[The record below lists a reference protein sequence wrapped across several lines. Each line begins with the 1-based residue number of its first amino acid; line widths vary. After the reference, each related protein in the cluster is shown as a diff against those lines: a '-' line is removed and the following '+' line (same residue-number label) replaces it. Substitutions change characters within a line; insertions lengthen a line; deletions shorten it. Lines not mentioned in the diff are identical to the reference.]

1 MASPSG
7 LSEQCTCSICLDVFT
22 DPVTTS
28 CGHNFCM
35 ACIRSHRDRS
45 TSSMCPLCGKALDS
59 KQDFN
64 INRTIRDI
72 AEDIKRKRIQKK
84 PEVSCDSCPKK
95 KMRIAVK
102 SCLHCGTSFC
112 KTHLEPHETAGKL
125 MKHKLINP
133 VKNLDE
139 YICKNHERPLE
150 LYCRDDQTAICQFCT
165 ESDHKNHNTV
175 SLEEES
181 LKLLMNKKIAVQQKI
196 QDKLRK
202 IKEIQH
208 SSRFNKQAKEREI
221 EENIK
226 FFKDIFEKN
235 NAELLE
241 LTEEKHKETERRGEE
256 LIRELEEEIK
266 ELKRRQTELEQLSN
280 PMDFTQI
287 IDLLLH
293 NAIYTKRSSNIS
305 ISAHEHGRI
314 LRKAILR
321 LQSVLD
327 EKMRETV
334 GRELRSIQRYAVD
347 VTLDPDT
354 AHPELMLSDS
364 GKEVWNTGK
373 SQKIPD
379 TPKRFDHC
387 SCVLG
392 MKGFSSRKFYYEVQV
407 SGKTEW
413 DLGVAK
419 ESIDRKGE
427 IGLNPENGYWTVW
440 LRNRDEYAANDRSAI
455 PLTLKEKPVKV
466 GVFVDFQEGLVSFYD
481 VEARYHIY
489 SFTGQSF
496 PKKLYPYFS
505 PGEYE
510 EGQNSP
516 PLIIT
521 PVDSIE

>member
-1 MASPSG
+1 
-7 LSEQCTCSICLDVFT
+7 
-22 DPVTTS
+22 
-28 CGHNFCM
+28 
-35 ACIRSHRDRS
+35 
-45 TSSMCPLCGKALDS
+45 MCPLCGTALDS

-72 AEDIKRKRIQKK
+72 AEDIKRKRVQKK

-95 KMRIAVK
+95 KRRIAVK

-139 YICKNHERPLE
+139 YICKNHDRPLE
-150 LYCRDDQTAICQFCT
+150 HYCRDDQTAVCQFCT

-196 QDKLRK
+196 KDKLQK

-208 SSRFNKQAKEREI
+208 STRFNKRAKEREI

-280 PMDFTQI
+280 HMDFTQI
-287 IDLLLH
+287 INLLLH
-293 NAIYTKRSSNIS
+293 NTINTKCSSNIS
-305 ISAHEHGRI
+305 ISANEHGRI
-314 LRKAILR
+314 LRTTISR
-321 LQSVLD
+321 LQSVLE

-379 TPKRFDHC
+379 TPKR
-387 SCVLG
+387 
-392 MKGFSSRKFYYEVQV
+392 
-407 SGKTEW
+407 
-413 DLGVAK
+413 
-419 ESIDRKGE
+419 
-427 IGLNPENGYWTVW
+427 TVF
-440 LRNRDEYAANDRSAI
+440 A
-455 PLTLKEKPVKV
+455 
-466 GVFVDFQEGLVSFYD
+466 
-481 VEARYHIY
+481 
-489 SFTGQSF
+489 
-496 PKKLYPYFS
+496 
-505 PGEYE
+505 
-510 EGQNSP
+510 
-516 PLIIT
+516 
-521 PVDSIE
+521 

>member
-1 MASPSG
+1 MASSSSVSKKS
-7 LSEQCTCSICLDVFT
+7 LTCSICLDVFT

-35 ACIRSHRDRS
+35 VCIRSHRDHSPCPR
-45 TSSMCPLCGKALDS
+45 CPLCGREFDS

-64 INRTIRDI
+64 INTTIKEI
-72 AEDIKRKRIQKK
+72 AEDIKRKRVQEK
-84 PEVSCDSCPKK
+84 PEVSCDSCSKK
-95 KMRIAVK
+95 KMRTAIK

-112 KTHLEPHETAGKL
+112 ESHLEPHKTAEKL

-133 VKNLDE
+133 VKNLEE
-139 YICKNHERPLE
+139 YICKNHERPLD

-165 ESDHKNHNTV
+165 ESDHRTHNTV
-175 SLEEES
+175 PLEKES

-202 IKEIQH
+202 MKEIKH
-208 SSRFNKQAKEREI
+208 SLRFNKQANEKET
-221 EENIK
+221 EENIV
-226 FFKDIFEKN
+226 FFKDVFDRS

-241 LTEEKHKETERRGEE
+241 LTEKNHKETERRGEE
-256 LIRELEEEIK
+256 LIRELDEELV
-266 ELKRRQTELEQLSN
+266 ELKRRQTELEKLSH

-287 IDLLLH
+287 ISLLR
-293 NAIYTKRSSNIS
+293 NPKYTNRSKNIS
-305 ISAHEHGRI
+305 ISSLEHGGI
-314 LRKAILR
+314 LRKTILH
-321 LQSVLD
+321 LQSALD

-334 GRELRSIQRYAVD
+334 GRELRSIKHYAVD

-354 AHPELMLSDS
+354 AHPELMLSDD
-364 GKEVWNTGK
+364 GKKVWNTGK

-379 TPKRFDHC
+379 TPERFNYC

-392 MKGFSSRKFYYEVQV
+392 KEGFSSQKFYYEVQV
-407 SGKTEW
+407 SAMEW

-419 ESIDRKGE
+419 ESIDRKGD
-427 IGLNPENGYWTVW
+427 IGLNPENGYWTIW
-440 LRNRDEYAANDRSAI
+440 LRNRTEYAANDCPPV

-466 GVFVDFQEGLVSFYD
+466 GVFVDFEEGLVSFYD

-496 PKKLYPYFS
+496 PGKLCPYFS
-505 PGEYE
+505 PGEFE
-510 EGQNSP
+510 KGQNSH

-521 PVDSIE
+521 PVDSVE

>member
-1 MASPSG
+1 MASPSD
-7 LSEQCTCSICLDVFT
+7 LSEKFTCSICLDVFT
-22 DPVTTS
+22 DPTTTS

-35 ACIRSHRDRS
+35 GCIRSHRDRS
-45 TSSMCPLCGKALDS
+45 PCSVCPLCGKALDS

-72 AEDIKRKRIQKK
+72 AEDIKRKRIQEK

-95 KMRIAVK
+95 KMRVAVK

-112 KTHLEPHETAGKL
+112 ETHLEPHVTAEKL

-139 YICKNHERPLE
+139 YICKNHERPLL

-175 SLEEES
+175 HLEEES
-181 LKLLMNKKIAVQQKI
+181 MKLLMNKKIAEQ
-196 QDKLRK
+196 LRK
-202 IKEIQH
+202 IKDIKY
-208 SSRFNKQAKEREI
+208 STRFNKQAKEKEI

-226 FFKDIFEKN
+226 FLKDIFERS

-241 LTEEKHKETERRGEE
+241 LMEEKHKETERRGEE
-256 LIRELEEEIK
+256 LIRELEQGIK
-266 ELKRRQTELEQLSN
+266 ELKIRQTELEQISN

-287 IDLLLH
+287 INLLC
-293 NAIYTKRSSNIS
+293 NPIYTKCSNNIS
-305 ISAHEHGRI
+305 IGAHEHGRI
-314 LRKAILR
+314 LRKTISW

-354 AHPELMLSDS
+354 AYPELMLSDN

-379 TPKRFDHC
+379 TPKRFNYC

-392 MKGFSSRKFYYEVQV
+392 KEGFSSQKFYFEVLV

-427 IGLNPENGYWTVW
+427 IGLHPENGYWTVW
-440 LRNRDEYAANDRSAI
+440 LRNRDEYAANDCPPV

-466 GVFVDFQEGLVSFYD
+466 GVFVDFEEGLVSFYD

-489 SFTGQSF
+489 SFTGQTF
-496 PKKLYPYFS
+496 PEKLYPYFS

-510 EGQNSP
+510 EGQNSQ